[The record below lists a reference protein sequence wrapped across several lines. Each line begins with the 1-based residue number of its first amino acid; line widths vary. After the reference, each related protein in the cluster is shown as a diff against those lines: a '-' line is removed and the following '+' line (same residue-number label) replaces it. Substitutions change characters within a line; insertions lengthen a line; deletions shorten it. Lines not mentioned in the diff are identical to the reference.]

1 MSIVLFE
8 ELNIDEIFVY
18 NEKVWTKVTNWSAEL
33 DSESEDV
40 VCSFGEDFSNLIVK
54 TGKIELTELDKKIEQ
69 VHKYISLL
77 ISKDSILMTM
87 EMEFTSKNYLDFNK
101 KNVDKLFK
109 ETIFDKEIE
118 KDLENLEDSILS
130 LDEDL
135 DVFLETIEYYA
146 INTFKRIYRR
156 LRV

>member
-33 DSESEDV
+33 YSDSESV

-54 TGKIELTELDKKIEQ
+54 KGRIELTELDKEIQ
-69 VHKYISLL
+69 QIHKYISLL
-77 ISKDSILMTM
+77 ISKNSILMTM
-87 EMEFTSKNYLDFNK
+87 EMEFSSKNYLDSNK
-101 KNVDKLFK
+101 KNVEKLFK
-109 ETIFDKEIE
+109 GIIFDKEIE

-135 DVFLETIEYYA
+135 DIFLETIEYYA

-156 LRV
+156 LKV